1 MSTDVVTFLESLP
14 PGPLYVLITVFAAL
28 ENAFPPVPADTAVAL
43 GAFLSGR
50 GLMNPWVVFTLT
62 WAANVGSGAAVYGLA
77 RRYGPAFFRRPLGRR
92 LLSEHTLTRIEREYV
107 RHGTYG
113 IFVARLLPVWRGMVM
128 PFAGLV
134 RLSAPRALIPL
145 ALASASYYGAL
156 ILIVSALATN
166 LDDVLRALHR
176 VNTAFLVI
184 AAALAVVIA
193 LWIVRRMR

>member
-1 MSTDVVTFLESLP
+1 MSADVVSFLESLP
-14 PGPLYVLITVFAAL
+14 LGPMYVLITAFAAL
-28 ENAFPPVPADTAVAL
+28 ENVFPPVPADTAVAL
-43 GAFLSGR
+43 GAFLAGR
-50 GLMNPWVVFTLT
+50 GLMNPWVVFALT

-77 RRYGPAFFRRPLGRR
+77 RRYGPAFFRAPLGRR
-92 LLSEHTLTRIEREYV
+92 LLSEHTLERIEREYI

-156 ILIVSALATN
+156 IVLVTTLATN

-176 VNTAFLVI
+176 VNTVFLVI
-184 AAALAVVIA
+184 GAVLAAGIA
-193 LWIVRRMR
+193 TWIVRRMR